1 VIGAGQYGGVAFV
14 IAAHLH
20 AAMAAGV
27 QKHVDLV
34 GTIAAQNYR
43 FLAHRRDEEV
53 AGVWDLALMAD
64 KEPSAGKDAFQFFL
78 IDLIVDKDL
87 AADLSRRGID

>member
-1 VIGAGQYGGVAFV
+1 
-14 IAAHLH
+14 
-20 AAMAAGV
+20 
-27 QKHVDLV
+27 
-34 GTIAAQNYR
+34 
-43 FLAHRRDEEV
+43 
-53 AGVWDLALMAD
+53 MAD